1 LFNLKKSSQTA
12 CKIVLPSL
20 SGFLSPG
27 NGGSEGGVKTIED
40 GERLPLGER
49 GERSIIIMKKETWKT
64 IIQLVISVLT
74 AVATTL
80 GVTSCM

>member
-1 LFNLKKSSQTA
+1 MSEA
-12 CKIVLPSL
+12 RH
-20 SGFLSPG
+20 SP
-27 NGGSEGGVKTIED
+27 
-40 GERLPLGER
+40 RRGER